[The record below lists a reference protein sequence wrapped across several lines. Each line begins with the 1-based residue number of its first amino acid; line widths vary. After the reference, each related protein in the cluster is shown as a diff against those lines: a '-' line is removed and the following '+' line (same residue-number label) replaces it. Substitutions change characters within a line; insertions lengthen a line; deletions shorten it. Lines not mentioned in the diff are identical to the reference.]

1 MSIARDRTVDVLRG
15 VAILMMVAGHLAA
28 AIYLPSTY
36 SNELFRSPF
45 PMTVL
50 VVGGFA
56 PALFITISGMMVA
69 HSTWR
74 KGRGLG
80 AFLKRGALVVL
91 AGVVIDVLVWHIRPF
106 TTVDVLYLIGVSLP
120 VAYLFAARVPRA
132 LRWITALAFIVL
144 TPLLQSWLGYT
155 DYPTEFTLGGRIT
168 KEIANQTNVLNHWL
182 CDGWFPLFPWLGFSI
197 LGVALA
203 DRRWGAGERARF
215 GVREGLLAGL
225 VLIAFAVWLGWPDP
239 RTQSF
244 ERLHYGGAFMPPDLG
259 YLLSSI
265 GGVLVLFWIVDRKP
279 DLALYRP
286 VEILGAAALFVY
298 VVHSPCIEGIQWALG
313 GRVPALLV
321 LPILVGLVLAL
332 ILGARLLTLVPRLG
346 GKRR

>member
-45 PMTVL
+45 PLTVL

-80 AFLKRGALVVL
+80 AFLKRGALVLL
-91 AGVVIDVLVWHIRPF
+91 AGVLIDVLVWHIRPF

-120 VAYLFAARVPRA
+120 VAYLFATRVPRA
-132 LRWITALAFIVL
+132 LRWVAVLAFIVL

-155 DYPTEFTLGGRIT
+155 DYPTEYTLDGRIPN
-168 KEIANQTNVLNHWL
+168 EIANQTNILNHWL

-203 DRRWGAGERARF
+203 DRRWGEGGRPRF
-215 GVREGLLAGL
+215 GAREGLLPGL
-225 VLIAFAVWLGWPDP
+225 VLIALAIGLGWPDP
-239 RTQSF
+239 QTQSF
-244 ERLHYGGAFMPPDLG
+244 ERIRYGGAFMPPDLG
-259 YLLSSI
+259 YLISSV
-265 GGVLVLFWIVDRKP
+265 GGVLLLFWLVDRKP

-298 VVHSPCIEGIQWALG
+298 VGHSPAIEAIQWALG

-321 LPILVGLVLAL
+321 LPILAGLVLAL
-332 ILGARLLTLVPRLG
+332 IVGAQLLALVLRLA
-346 GKRR
+346 RRRR